1 MQSSILKTLA
11 VVALTTLSMSAFA
24 EGAAHCTKEPASK
37 WMAKKDVSATL
48 VAQGMQV
55 KRIKT
60 EGSCYEA
67 YAIGKD
73 GKKSQ
78 LMINPVSGAPVGNEA
93 NGG

>member
-1 MQSSILKTLA
+1 MKSSTLKTLA
-11 VVALTTLSMSAFA
+11 AIAITTLSLSAFA
-24 EGAAHCTKEPASK
+24 EGAANCTKEPASK
-37 WMAKKDVSATL
+37 WMAKKDVSAKL

-67 YAIGKD
+67 YAIEKN

-78 LMINPVSGAPVGNEA
+78 LMINPVNGATVGNEA
-93 NGG
+93 NEG